1 MAERPVLLSPF
12 GRNGGP
18 EVDLLPLVIELSLDE
33 LDDGTQILDPQLESD
48 GPGDRHPVPD
58 ELVPSVE
65 QLGEQKVR
73 TQEVADVQDVVL
85 CVGIGEM

>member
-33 LDDGTQILDPQLESD
+33 LDDGTQILDPQL
-48 GPGDRHPVPD
+48 GPDDPGGRHPVPD

-65 QLGEQKVR
+65 QLREQKVGAP
-73 TQEVADVQDVVL
+73 EVTDVQDAVL
-85 CVGIGEM
+85 CIGIGEM